1 MRSWLIFGL
10 VAAVCALSALQMSRA
25 VGRVAESG
33 PAAPTPVKVLSLSGY
48 TPEESPRFAGRVEAG
63 DSAQLAFRVA
73 GQIRNLSVHMGED
86 VAEGAVLAELDP
98 TDYLLN
104 LEARDAEYEVARLAA
119 ERARSLHRRQLISED
134 QFDTAQTRLATTR
147 ARLEQAREQLSYCKL
162 IAPFEGGVAFTY
174 AMRSEVVAAQQPVLT
189 LQDTRTLDIRFNL
202 PPRYQPLLSGD
213 TPARF
218 QVEFDLMPGVLHQAR
233 FQEVSLQPDRDTNS
247 FPVTLVLDD
256 PENITLRPGMSV
268 SVRLYHASFQVG
280 RWVLP
285 EEAMF
290 DRSGTSAHVW
300 RINPDEQRV
309 HKTAITLDES
319 GYLLKGLAPGDRIVA
334 AGVAGLTEGQIVQP
348 WVREG
353 GL

>member
-1 MRSWLIFGL
+1 MGSIHNHVQEDLLELTL
-10 VAAVCALSALQMSRA
+10 VAV
-25 VGRVAESG
+25 
-33 PAAPTPVKVLSLSGY
+33 
-48 TPEESPRFAGRVEAG
+48 RF
-63 DSAQLAFRVA
+63 
-73 GQIRNLSVHMGED
+73 
-86 VAEGAVLAELDP
+86 
-98 TDYLLN
+98 
-104 LEARDAEYEVARLAA
+104 
-119 ERARSLHRRQLISED
+119 RQL
-134 QFDTAQTRLATTR
+134 L
-147 ARLEQAREQLSYCKL
+147 
-162 IAPFEGGVAFTY
+162 
-174 AMRSEVVAAQQPVLT
+174 
-189 LQDTRTLDIRFNL
+189 
-202 PPRYQPLLSGD
+202 
-213 TPARF
+213 F

-280 RWVLP
+280 RWALP
-285 EEAMF
+285 EEALF

-300 RINPDEQRV
+300 RINPEEQRV

-353 GL
+353 GFEPPTSTLSRWHSTTELLPLTFIERRLEAAV

>member
-1 MRSWLIFGL
+1 
-10 VAAVCALSALQMSRA
+10 
-25 VGRVAESG
+25 
-33 PAAPTPVKVLSLSGY
+33 VLSVRGY

-73 GQIRNLSVHMGED
+73 GQIRHLNVHMGE
-86 VAEGAVLAELDP
+86 VVEQGAVLAELDP

-104 LEARDAEYEVARLAA
+104 LEAREAEYEVARLAA
-119 ERARSLHRRQLISED
+119 ERSRSLHRRQLISED

-147 ARLEQAREQLSYCKL
+147 ARLEQAREQLSYSKL
-162 IAPFEGGVAFTY
+162 IAPFEGNVAFTY
-174 AMRSEVVAAQQPVLT
+174 AMPSEVVAAQQPVLT

-213 TPARF
+213 TPASF
-218 QVEFDLMPGVLHQAR
+218 KVEFDLMPGVLHQAR

-247 FPVTLVLDD
+247 YRVTLVVDD
-256 PENITLRPGMSV
+256 PEDFTLRPGMSV
-268 SVRLYHASFQVG
+268 SVRLYHVSFQAG
-280 RWVLP
+280 RWALP
-285 EEAMF
+285 EEALF
-290 DRSGTSAHVW
+290 DRSGTTAHVW
-300 RINPDEQRV
+300 RIDADEQRV

-319 GYLLKGLAPGDRIVA
+319 GYLLEGLAPGDRIVA
-334 AGVAGLTEGQIVQP
+334 AGVARLSEGQVVQP